1 MTLSISTLKIAK
13 EKAPIITGIER
24 KTEYNIELSLS
35 MLNILEDIIV
45 DADRLTPGIKEIHC
59 EKPIIKE
66 SLKEIFFKDF
76 LLSESLSEKKSA
88 KPKKTV
94 VKIINIS
101 ICPEF
106 SIKSYARKP
115 TIKIGIVEITI
126 DFIKFRFFKII
137 SLDFVS
143 VTKKQI
149 SAKAEPI
156 CIEAISSKL
165 SDSLDK
171 NLL

>member
-1 MTLSISTLKIAK
+1 M
-13 EKAPIITGIER
+13 
-24 KTEYNIELSLS
+24 
-35 MLNILEDIIV
+35 
-45 DADRLTPGIKEIHC
+45 
-59 EKPIIKE
+59 
-66 SLKEIFFKDF
+66 
-76 LLSESLSEKKSA
+76 LLSESLSEKKRA

-106 SIKSYARKP
+106 SIKSYTRKP

-143 VTKKQI
+143 ITKKQI

-165 SDSLDK
+165 RDSLEK

>member
-1 MTLSISTLKIAK
+1 
-13 EKAPIITGIER
+13 
-24 KTEYNIELSLS
+24 
-35 MLNILEDIIV
+35 
-45 DADRLTPGIKEIHC
+45 
-59 EKPIIKE
+59 
-66 SLKEIFFKDF
+66 
-76 LLSESLSEKKSA
+76 LLLLESLSEKKSA

-115 TIKIGIVEITI
+115 TIKIGIVEIII

-143 VTKKQI
+143 ITKKQI
-149 SAKAEPI
+149 SAKTEPI